1 MKRTSEST
9 APGARQWFIRAGNYI
24 TLAELFDFGRH
35 QLSCF
40 DLYRTYRTL
49 PRLIYKRFHSISK
62 SEYAQR
68 KQNAR
73 TLHYQEEGHWRLP
86 KR

>member
-24 TLAELFDFGRH
+24 TLAELFAFAGNH
-35 QLSCF
+35 LSCF
-40 DLYRTYRTL
+40 DLYRTYRDF
-49 PRLIYKRFHSISK
+49 PPLIYKRFHTMSK
-62 SEYAQR
+62 SEYMER
-68 KQNAR
+68 KHSAK
-73 TLHYQEEGHWRLP
+73 TLHYIEEGYWRLQ